1 MKSKVFLYIIS
12 EAISRG
18 IPQLILVVLAIVVSK
33 EDFGVFILIYG
44 LESLIVL
51 LLPSNYVEILYTLQ
65 KNSNQIRICNSI
77 FTINFIVSIFIFLVY
92 IIFEEKLNHFYG
104 YNNGLVFG
112 FIIVSAFVTSFMRFY
127 RVQLQISLDHTA
139 AIKNMLYSF
148 GLSNLFIVLFLLVF
162 DDKVFAFFVGKAL
175 GLILYAL
182 HLIYDKKLKFYIS
195 KSIYVYFM
203 LRIKY
208 LFLFAVYSWVFGYGF
223 IYIVRAVGT
232 PEDVANIGYVVT
244 FSTPFLLLAN
254 GINQMYN
261 PRLKQLLSI
270 SFLKGFLFS
279 KKVMFLYVA
288 ISAAIILVSYFI
300 GFIDFDI
307 LNKYSD
313 AILISAIIFGLSTY
327 KYVYEVY
334 LYIYDLFK
342 HYVFGTIFVE
352 TFVLLCIIFIYK
364 AYGINIIFLYPVLIF
379 SRNIYVYLLVSEI
392 KRLNVEN

>member
-1 MKSKVFLYIIS
+1 
-12 EAISRG
+12 
-18 IPQLILVVLAIVVSK
+18 
-33 EDFGVFILIYG
+33 
-44 LESLIVL
+44 
-51 LLPSNYVEILYTLQ
+51 
-65 KNSNQIRICNSI
+65 
-77 FTINFIVSIFIFLVY
+77 
-92 IIFEEKLNHFYG
+92 
-104 YNNGLVFG
+104 
-112 FIIVSAFVTSFMRFY
+112 MRFY

-182 HLIYDKKLKFYIS
+182 HLIYDKKLKYYIS
-195 KSIYVYFM
+195 KSISVYFM

-379 SRNIYVYLLVSEI
+379 SRNIYVYLLMSEI